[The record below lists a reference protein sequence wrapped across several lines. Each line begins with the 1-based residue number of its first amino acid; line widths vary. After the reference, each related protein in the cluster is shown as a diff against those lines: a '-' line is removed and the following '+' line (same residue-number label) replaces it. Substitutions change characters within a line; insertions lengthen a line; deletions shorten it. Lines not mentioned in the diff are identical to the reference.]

1 MSDSKS
7 SYGDPVEEPRPADD
21 DVVTRANEGLA
32 DAEAAREAAVR
43 EDAARAADQADPG
56 HPTDGSHHD
65 SAAHTD
71 AGDGHAPAA
80 PAADDRPYAPTS
92 EPATARWDAP
102 GDRDA
107 ADYRDDAERDRFA
120 AYEASAD
127 TSADRSVAP
136 AAAAGAAAGAA
147 AASSRPQVT
156 PSEPAS
162 DRGYDAPTVVS
173 APLPPQQTAAPQPIF
188 VQAPEAPRPRGN
200 RAAAG
205 AIGLL
210 AALVFGLLYLAAWVG
225 LGALAGDVT
234 VDTFVSTTLT
244 ALASWS
250 LWIPVLVFFLAFW
263 LLGAVINRGRWGA
276 WVIFGLLVGFAA
288 WAGHILGQLFQAP
301 FWTLTAREGAEITA
315 EQVLAPLAIVAF
327 ILGREL
333 TIWFG
338 AWVASRGRRV
348 TELNDE
354 AQREYERTLEAGPQ
368 LVRQ

>member
-21 DVVTRANEGLA
+21 DVVTRANQGLA
-32 DAEAAREAAVR
+32 EAEAAR
-43 EDAARAADQADPG
+43 DAAGSQDDADSRREPDAVVHDA
-56 HPTDGSHHD
+56 PTSD
-65 SAAHTD
+65 
-71 AGDGHAPAA
+71 APASDG
-80 PAADDRPYAPTS
+80 PGADRGDDADSGYAPTS
-92 EPATARWDAP
+92 EPATARWDAS
-102 GDRDA
+102 DF
-107 ADYRDDAERDRFA
+107 RDDDERDRFA
-120 AYEASAD
+120 AYEASA
-127 TSADRSVAP
+127 AP
-136 AAAAGAAAGAA
+136 AA
-147 AASSRPQVT
+147 SSAKADPSPQVT
-156 PSEPAS
+156 PSEPVP
-162 DRGYDAPTVVS
+162 DRGYDAPTVVA
-173 APLPPQQTAAPQPIF
+173 APLPPSAGAPAPQPIF

-210 AALVFGLLYLAAWVG
+210 AALVFAALYLAAWLG
-225 LGALAGDVT
+225 FGALAGDVRLENVGT
-234 VDTFVSTTLT
+234 T
-244 ALASWS
+244 ALGALATWA
-250 LWIPVLVFFLAFW
+250 LWIPVLVFFIAFW
-263 LLGAVINRGRWGA
+263 LLGAIINRGRWGA

-301 FWTLTAREGAEITA
+301 FWTLTAREGAELTA
-315 EQVLAPLAIVAF
+315 AQLFAPLAIVAF

-368 LVRQ
+368 LVRA